1 MLSTPAPEQYML
13 PLTLRIT
20 RNKFIANSVITLLII
35 AVPLYC
41 LVTPDILDNPVIWI
55 LCFLFVA
62 VLGISYLGT
71 VSQRILLTNDGISY
85 RKWFFT
91 KEMEYTRITAV
102 QVYYR
107 SMGRGGNV
115 PMLELSGETG
125 DKILIDLILF
135 DNPTNL
141 WIICDVLKKN
151 AYRVALHQSPEEFF
165 AHPGET
171 AWKRNIPPESYTLP
185 LTLWVTR
192 KTFISRIVV
201 FLLGIAFLLFLF
213 ITHPP
218 SDMGSW
224 ISFSLMGAVFLLIF
238 LPLILPPIRLTE
250 DRISY
255 RKNFFWK
262 TLEYGKI
269 NAVRFYY
276 LDPVSGMGPV
286 LELSG
291 NTGDTITMSFDYQLI
306 SPENLPIIY
315 DVLKKKA
322 GLVTLNKSPEEFF
335 ANPDATVGK

>member
-1 MLSTPAPEQYML
+1 MLSTSAPEQYTL

-20 RNKFIANSVITLLII
+20 RNKFIADSVITLLII

-41 LVTPDILDNPVIWI
+41 LVTPGILDNPVIWI
-55 LCFLFVA
+55 LCFPFVA
-62 VLGISYLGT
+62 LLGISYLGT

-85 RKWFFT
+85 RKRFFT
-91 KEMEYTRITAV
+91 KEMEYTGITAV

-107 SMGRGGNV
+107 SMGRGGKV
-115 PMLELSGETG
+115 PMLELSGENG

-135 DNPTNL
+135 DNPANL

-151 AYRVALHQSPEEFF
+151 ARQVDLHQTPEEFF

-171 AWKRNIPPESYTLP
+171 AWKKNIPQESYTLP
-185 LTLWVTR
+185 LTLWVAR

-201 FLLGIAFLLFLF
+201 FLLGIVFLLFLF
-213 ITHPP
+213 ITSP
-218 SDMGSW
+218 SPDMGSW
-224 ISFSLMGAVFLLIF
+224 ISFSLMWAVFLLIF
-238 LPLILPPIRLTE
+238 LPLLMPPIRLTE

-262 TLEYGKI
+262 TLEYERI
-269 NAVRFYY
+269 SAVRFYY
-276 LDPVSGMGPV
+276 LDPVSGMGPA

-291 NTGDTITMSFDYQLI
+291 NTGDKITMSFDHQLI

-315 DVLKKKA
+315 DVLKKKT
-322 GLVTLNKSPEEFF
+322 GLAALNKSPEEFF
-335 ANPDATVGK
+335 AHPGETAGS

>member
-1 MLSTPAPEQYML
+1 MLSTPAPEQYTL
-13 PLTLRIT
+13 PRILRIT
-20 RNKFIANSVITLLII
+20 RNKFIVNSVITLLII

-41 LVTPDILDNPVIWI
+41 LVTTNIRDKPVTWI
-55 LCFLFVA
+55 LFLLFVA
-62 VLGISYLGT
+62 VLGLSYLAT
-71 VSQRILLTNDGISY
+71 ISHVIRLTEDRISY

-91 KEMEYTRITAV
+91 NEMEYTRITAV
-102 QVYYR
+102 QFYYR
-107 SMGRGGNV
+107 SIGRGGKV
-115 PMLELSGETG
+115 PMLELSGENG

-135 DNPTNL
+135 DSPANL

-151 AYRVALHQSPEEFF
+151 ARQVALHQTPKEFF

-171 AWKRNIPPESYTLP
+171 AWKRNIPPGSYTLP
-185 LTLWVTR
+185 LTLRVAR
-192 KTFISRIVV
+192 KTFIFRIVV
-201 FLLGIAFLLFLF
+201 FLMGIGFLLFLF

-224 ISFSLMGAVFLLIF
+224 ISFSLMWAVFLLIS

-255 RKNFFWK
+255 RKIFFWK
-262 TLEYGKI
+262 TLEYERI
-269 NAVRFYY
+269 SAVRFYY

-291 NTGDTITMSFDYQLI
+291 NAGDTITMSFDYQLI

-322 GLVTLNKSPEEFF
+322 GLVALNKSPEEFF
-335 ANPDATVGK
+335 AHPDAMVGK